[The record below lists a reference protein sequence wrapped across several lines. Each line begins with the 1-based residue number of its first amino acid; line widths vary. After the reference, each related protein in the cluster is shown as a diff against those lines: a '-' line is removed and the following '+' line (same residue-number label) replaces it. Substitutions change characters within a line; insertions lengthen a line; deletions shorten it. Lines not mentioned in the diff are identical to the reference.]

1 MLFMMNGL
9 SFIDEGWHGSGRKDR
24 ELNQPSIMKWPNA
37 FGFCLIGLVML
48 WLPALAPGLCP
59 PSPVFGSST
68 RELWLLFM
76 GTLNTALGAGALGWH
91 AMRQAWLIPSWLEP
105 IQTPE
110 PVGLPQPSRAGI

>member
-1 MLFMMNGL
+1 MLFIMNGL
-9 SFIDEGWHGSGRKDR
+9 NATDDDWHGSGRKDR
-24 ELNQPSIMKWPNA
+24 VFNRPSIMKWPNA
-37 FGFCLIGLVML
+37 FGFCLIGLMML
-48 WLPALAPGLCP
+48 WLPALAPGLCS

-91 AMRQAWLIPSWLEP
+91 AMQQAWLVPSWLKP
-105 IQTPE
+105 IETPE